1 MIFSYLPIY
10 ILLFFGPALAAI
22 AFRVALPRWL
32 HWLLVIICLLFAGAP
47 FLLTVG
53 GLRLAEYSG
62 CQAEAITFTCPEQ
75 PWLENWLTWLFFSH
89 WLAIVTVPSGI
100 LGIIGLLIAL
110 RWRGEG
116 IYRSR
121 RQKVIAGVCGAIA
134 RRTGLPVLG
143 VRIVTVILVVILT
156 VFGLLPYLWLWLA
169 FPLEPPAEEAY

>member
-1 MIFSYLPIY
+1 MTFTYS
-10 ILLFFGPALAAI
+10 LLFLLLFIGPALAAI
-22 AFRVALPRWL
+22 AFRFALPCWL
-32 HWLLVIICLLFAGAP
+32 HWLLIGICLLFAGAP
-47 FLLTVG
+47 ILLTVG

-62 CQAEAITFTCPEQ
+62 CQAEATTFTCPEQ
-75 PWLENWLTWLFFSH
+75 PGLEDWLTWLFFSH

-110 RWRGEG
+110 RWRGAG

-121 RQKVIAGVCGAIA
+121 RQKVMAGVCGAIA
-134 RRTGLPVLG
+134 QRLRLPVLG
-143 VRIVTVILVVILT
+143 VRIVTVILVIILP